1 MNATLCCTSGDG
13 GNGGEGGDRG
23 GHGDGNGGD
32 DGGGDGD
39 GGGLGGGKM
48 GVHTNRRSD
57 AWMATT
63 HPHGKRTA
71 LPALPKSSATGGSGP
86 CMLPKYA
93 WAPSQ
98 SSCVTTG
105 SASARH
111 SASKSS

>member
-32 DGGGDGD
+32 DGGH
-39 GGGLGGGKM
+39 GGGHGGGGKM
-48 GVHTNRRSD
+48 GVHVNRRSD

-71 LPALPKSSATGGSGP
+71 LPALPKSSATGGS
-86 CMLPKYA
+86 
-93 WAPSQ
+93 
-98 SSCVTTG
+98 
-105 SASARH
+105 
-111 SASKSS
+111 